1 VKAIKRVKAFQ
12 NIFDILLFA
21 THAAQPFTMKD
32 LHDYVLDA
40 PNNTIQ
46 CYVQELIKSGY
57 LEKDSYATYKATQF
71 AKDILNVK
79 GELKA

>member
-1 VKAIKRVKAFQ
+1 MKAIKRVKAFQ

-21 THAAQPFTMKD
+21 THATQPFTMKD

-57 LEKDSYATYKATQF
+57 LERTHTQLTRQ
-71 AKDILNVK
+71 LNTQK
-79 GELKA
+79 TS

>member
-1 VKAIKRVKAFQ
+1 MQKQRVIAFQ

-21 THAAQPFTMKD
+21 THATEPFTMKD
-32 LHDYVLDA
+32 LRDYVSRCT
-40 PNNTIQ
+40 NNTIQ

-57 LEKDSYATYKATQF
+57 LEKIHMQPYKATQY

>member
-1 VKAIKRVKAFQ
+1 MKAIKRVKAFQ

-21 THAAQPFTMKD
+21 THATQPFTMKD

-57 LEKDSYATYKATQF
+57 LERTHTQLT
-71 AKDILNVK
+71 KQLS
-79 GELKA
+79 LQRTC

>member
-1 VKAIKRVKAFQ
+1 MKAIKRVKAFQ

-21 THAAQPFTMKD
+21 THATQPFTMKD

-57 LEKDSYATYKATQF
+57 LEKGLIRNLQGNSSLQRTY
-71 AKDILNVK
+71 
-79 GELKA
+79 

>member
-1 VKAIKRVKAFQ
+1 MNPKQRVIAFQ

-21 THAAQPFTMKD
+21 THATEPFTMKD
-32 LHDYVLDA
+32 LRDYVLDA

-71 AKDILNVK
+71 AKDLLNVK